1 MKNLGIFIPFFSL
14 MFFSACSSQPIHGPD
29 KQFAGGLSGAVT
41 GAGAGAVTGFHLGA
55 GTGPGALAGAG
66 IGAVAGGIQGAVE
79 DSLEEELLKT
89 SAGLRKE
96 REVVVAHEIL
106 QDHYRRRLELHPTRD
121 IYPAEYFF
129 EADQVKVR
137 PGAHTLISEIA
148 KLNKERFPWSR
159 LVIAVYV
166 KSDDVKSEYAQ
177 HLAERRARELGNLFI
192 SSGIEARR
200 ISTRAVIVPAPVL
213 IDPLDRPDRY
223 NQAVELIP
231 VDR

>member
-1 MKNLGIFIPFFSL
+1 MKTLGYVILSLIIFN
-14 MFFSACSSQPIHGPD
+14 ACSTEPVSGPD
-29 KQFAGGLSGAVT
+29 KQFAGTLSGAIS

-55 GTGPGALAGAG
+55 GTGPGAFAGAG

-79 DSLEEELLKT
+79 DSLEENLLKT
-89 SAGLRKE
+89 SAGLSRE

-106 QDHYRRRLELHPTRD
+106 QDHYRRRMELHPTRD

-129 EADQVKVR
+129 EADQIKVR
-137 PGAHTLISEIA
+137 PGAGTLITEIA
-148 KLNKERFPWSR
+148 KLNKDRFPWSR

-166 KSDDVKSEYAQ
+166 KSDDKKSEYAQ
-177 HLAERRARELGNLFI
+177 YLAEGRARTLGDLFV
-192 SSGIEARR
+192 SAGIDARR
-200 ISTRAVIVPAPVL
+200 ISTRSVIVPAPVL

-231 VDR
+231 IDR